1 MALLVIRDLRVEF
14 ETREGLVR
22 ALNGVSLRVEPGQVL
37 ALLGE
42 SGSGKSV
49 TLRAILGLL
58 PPRGAHASGEVLL
71 KDKNVL
77 ALPEDERRE
86 LRGRVVAMV
95 FQEPMTALDPV
106 YTIGDQI
113 AETLARHRGLGRQAA
128 LGRARELLE
137 MVQVPSP
144 ARCLA
149 SYPHEISGGM
159 RQRSMIAVAL
169 ACEPELLLADE
180 PTTALDV
187 TVQAQILWLLRD
199 LQRRLRLAVIFV
211 THDLG
216 VAAEVADEAAV
227 MYAGRIVEQAPVT
240 ELFRRPAHP
249 YTEGLMRATV
259 RRGQKGQALVP
270 IPGSPPN
277 MAALPP
283 GCAFAPRCPLV
294 REPCLAALPEL
305 HRVSREH
312 HARCHL
318 VPERVGPLEERPGCA
333 AALPGHPGGLGGLRE
348 STHDL

>member
-1 MALLVIRDLRVEF
+1 MALLVIRDLCVEF

-22 ALNGVSLRVEPGQVL
+22 ALNGVSFRVEPGQVL

-49 TLRAILGLL
+49 TLRAILGLH
-58 PPRGAHASGEVLL
+58 PRRHARASGEILL
-71 KDKNVL
+71 KGKNVL

-86 LRGRVVAMV
+86 VRGRVVSMV

-113 AETLARHRGLGRQAA
+113 AETLARHRGLGRAAA
-128 LGRARELLE
+128 LARARELLD

-144 ARCLA
+144 ARCLT
-149 SYPHEISGGM
+149 SYPHELSGGM
-159 RQRSMIAVAL
+159 RQRAMIAIAL

-199 LQRRLRLAVIFV
+199 LQRRLGLAVIFV

-216 VAAEVADEAAV
+216 VAAEVADDAAV
-227 MYAGRIVEQAPVT
+227 MYAGRIVEQASVA
-240 ELFRRPAHP
+240 ELFRRPEHP

-259 RRGQKGQALVP
+259 RRGQKGHALVP
-270 IPGSPPN
+270 IPGTPPN

-294 REPCLAALPEL
+294 REPCLTAVPEF
-305 HRVSREH
+305 HRVNECH
-312 HARCHL
+312 HSRCHL
-318 VPERVGPLEERPGCA
+318 VPERVQLTA
-333 AALPGHPGGLGGLRE
+333 DAVSITAV
-348 STHDL
+348 